1 MPEKK
6 TTQRARRDRSQGK
19 KATTQAG
26 NYVGEEMR
34 HKKSG
39 KHPVKSRRQAVAIGL
54 SKARRAGVKVP
65 SKKSTGAKSG
75 AAKRAKTRSPKATR
89 TRAKSTR
96 KSAASG
102 HTRRKGSSTT
112 KRSGSASKSRSS
124 RSKSRKS

>member
-6 TTQRARRDRSQGK
+6 TTQRARRDRRQGK
-19 KATTQAG
+19 KASTQAG
-26 NYVGEEMR
+26 HYVGEEMR

-39 KHPVKSRRQAVAIGL
+39 KHPVKNRKQAVAIGL

-65 SKKSTGAKSG
+65 RKKSTAKSSG
-75 AAKRAKTRSPKATR
+75 TKRKTKRPKATR

-96 KSAASG
+96 KSATSG
-102 HTRRKGSSTT
+102 HTKRKGSSRT

-124 RSKSRKS
+124 RSQSKKS